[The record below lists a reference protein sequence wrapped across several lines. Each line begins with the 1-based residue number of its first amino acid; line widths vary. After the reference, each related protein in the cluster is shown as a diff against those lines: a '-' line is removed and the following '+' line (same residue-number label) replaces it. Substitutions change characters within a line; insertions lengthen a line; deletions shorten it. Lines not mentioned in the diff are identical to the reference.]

1 MQKATSLGKH
11 KRLNKRNYLLINFL
25 YSTGI
30 RVAEASNLKI
40 QHMRDWNNGVGY
52 VRNGKGGKDRR
63 FDIS

>member
-30 RVAEASNLKI
+30 RVTEASNLKI
-40 QHMRDWNNGVGY
+40 QHMCDWNKGIGY
-52 VRNGKGGKDRR
+52 VCNGKCGKGRR